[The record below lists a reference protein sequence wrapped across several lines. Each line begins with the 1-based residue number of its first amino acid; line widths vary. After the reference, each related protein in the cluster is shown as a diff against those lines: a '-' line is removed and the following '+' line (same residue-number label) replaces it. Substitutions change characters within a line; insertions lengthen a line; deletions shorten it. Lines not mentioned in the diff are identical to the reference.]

1 MNNNSQTLKPS
12 NSQTQSADTV
22 LMIEPIAFGFNEQ
35 TAVNNYFQVQQEG
48 NVQEKA
54 LQEFHSFVEKLRAK
68 GIDVITIKDTID
80 PKTPDSIFPNNWVSF
95 HADGKIVLYP
105 MFAENRRLERR
116 EDIINQIKEQ
126 FDVTEIID
134 YSKIENED
142 KYLEGTGSMIFDHAS
157 KIAYGSVS
165 LRLDE
170 ELFRKFCAEFGFT
183 PVVFHSYQTA
193 GEERLPIYHTNVM
206 MCVADKF
213 VVICLDCIDDE
224 TERQNVIDSIK
235 NSGKELIEISEDQ
248 MQNFA
253 GNMLQVQNKNGEKF
267 LVMSQSAYKSLKP
280 QQVSAIEKY
289 SEIIYSDL
297 ETIET
302 NGGGSARCMLAE
314 VFLPKK

>member
-1 MNNNSQTLKPS
+1 MQT
-12 NSQTQSADTV
+12 TDTV
-22 LMIEPIAFGFNEQ
+22 LMIEPVAFGFNEQ

-48 NVQEKA
+48 NVQGEA
-54 LQEFHSFVEKLRAK
+54 LKEFNAFVEKLRAK
-68 GIDVITIKDTID
+68 GINVITIKDTLD

-95 HADGKIVLYP
+95 HKDGKVVLYP

-116 EDIINQIKEQ
+116 DDIINQIKEQ
-126 FDVTEIID
+126 FEVTEVID
-134 YSKIENED
+134 YSGAEKDNLF
-142 KYLEGTGSMIFDHAS
+142 LEGTGSMIFDHDN
-157 KIAYGSVS
+157 KLAYGSVS

-170 ELFRKFCAEFGFT
+170 GLFRKFCSDFGFQ

-224 TERQNVIDSIK
+224 SERNNVIETIK

-253 GNMLQVQNKNGEKF
+253 GNMLQVQNKSGEKF
-267 LVMSQSAYKSLKP
+267 LVMSQSAYKSLNRD
-280 QQVSAIEKY
+280 QVSAIEKY
-289 SEIIYSDL
+289 CEIIYSDL
-297 ETIET
+297 EVIET

>member
-1 MNNNSQTLKPS
+1 MQT
-12 NSQTQSADTV
+12 TDTV
-22 LMIEPIAFGFNEQ
+22 LMIEPVAFGFNEQ

-48 NVQEKA
+48 NVQDKA
-54 LQEFHSFVEKLRAK
+54 LKEFNAFVEKLRAK
-68 GIDVITIKDTID
+68 DINVITIKDTLE

-95 HADGKIVLYP
+95 HADGKVVLYP

-116 EDIINQIKEQ
+116 DDIINQIKEQ
-126 FDVTEIID
+126 FEVTEVID
-134 YSKIENED
+134 YSGAEKDNLF
-142 KYLEGTGSMIFDHAS
+142 LEGTGSMIFDHDN

-170 ELFRKFCAEFGFT
+170 GLFRKFCSDFGFQ

-224 TERQNVIDSIK
+224 SERNNVIETIK

-253 GNMLQVQNKNGEKF
+253 GNMLQVHNKSGEKF
-267 LVMSQSAYKSLKP
+267 LVMSQSAYKSLNRD
-280 QQVSAIEKY
+280 QVSAIEKY
-289 SEIIYSDL
+289 CEIIYSDL
-297 ETIET
+297 EVIET

>member
-1 MNNNSQTLKPS
+1 MQT
-12 NSQTQSADTV
+12 TDTV
-22 LMIEPIAFGFNEQ
+22 LMIEPVAFGFNEQ

-48 NVQEKA
+48 NVQDEA
-54 LQEFHSFVEKLRAK
+54 LKEFNSFVEKLRAK
-68 GIDVITIKDTID
+68 GINVITIKDTLE

-95 HADGKIVLYP
+95 HRDGKVVLYP

-116 EDIINQIKEQ
+116 NDILDQIKEQ
-126 FDVTEIID
+126 FEVTEVID
-134 YSKIENED
+134 YSGAEKDN
-142 KYLEGTGSMIFDHAS
+142 KFLEGTGSMIFDHDN

-170 ELFRKFCAEFGFT
+170 DLFRKFCSEFGFK
-183 PVVFHSYQTA
+183 PVVFHSYQTS

-224 TERQNVIDSIK
+224 LEREKVVETIK
-235 NSGKELIEISEDQ
+235 NSGKELIEISENQ

-253 GNMLQVQNKNGEKF
+253 GNMLQVQNNSGEKF

-280 QQVSAIEKY
+280 EQVSAIEKY

-297 ETIET
+297 EVIET

>member
-1 MNNNSQTLKPS
+1 MQT
-12 NSQTQSADTV
+12 TDTV

-48 NVQEKA
+48 NVQDKA
-54 LQEFHSFVEKLRAK
+54 LEEFNSFVEKLRAK
-68 GIDVITIKDTID
+68 GINVITIKDTLD

-95 HADGKIVLYP
+95 HADGKVVLYP

-116 EDIINQIKEQ
+116 GDIIDQIKEK
-126 FDVTEIID
+126 FDIKEIID
-134 YSKIENED
+134 YSKIENGN
-142 KYLEGTGSMIFDHAS
+142 KYLEGTGSMIFDHDN
-157 KIAYGSVS
+157 KLAYGSVS

-170 ELFRKFCAEFGFT
+170 ELFRKFCSEFGFT

-213 VVICLDCIDDE
+213 VVICLDCIDNE
-224 TERQNVIDSIK
+224 LERQKVVEAIK

-253 GNMLQVQNKNGEKF
+253 GNMLQVQNNSGEKF
-267 LVMSQSAYKSLKP
+267 LVMSQSAYRSLKP
-280 QQVSAIEKY
+280 EQVFAIEKY
-289 SEIIYSDL
+289 CEIIYSDL
-297 ETIET
+297 EVIET

>member
-1 MNNNSQTLKPS
+1 MQT
-12 NSQTQSADTV
+12 TDTV

-48 NVQEKA
+48 NVQDEA
-54 LQEFHSFVEKLRAK
+54 LKEFKVFVEKLRAK
-68 GIDVITIKDTID
+68 GINVITIKDTLD

-95 HADGKIVLYP
+95 HRDGKVVLYP

-116 EDIINQIKEQ
+116 EDIIKQIKEQ
-126 FDVTEIID
+126 FTINEIID
-134 YSKIENED
+134 YSDIEKDN
-142 KYLEGTGSMIFDHAS
+142 KFLEGTGSMIFDHDN

-170 ELFRKFCAEFGFT
+170 DLFRKFCSEFGFK

-193 GEERLPIYHTNVM
+193 GDERLPIYHTNVM
-206 MCVADKF
+206 MCVADRF
-213 VVICLDCIDDE
+213 VVICLDCIDNELEREKVIE
-224 TERQNVIDSIK
+224 TIK

-248 MQNFA
+248 MQHFA
-253 GNMLQVQNKNGEKF
+253 GNMLQVQNNSGEKF
-267 LVMSQSAYKSLKP
+267 LVMSQSAYKSLN
-280 QQVSAIEKY
+280 QEQVAAIEKY
-289 SEIIYSDL
+289 CEIIYSDL
-297 ETIET
+297 EVIET

>member
-1 MNNNSQTLKPS
+1 MQTT
-12 NSQTQSADTV
+12 NTV

-54 LQEFHSFVEKLRAK
+54 LLEFHSFVEKLRAK
-68 GIDVITIKDTID
+68 GINVITIQDTIQ

-95 HADGKIVLYP
+95 HQDGKVVLYP

-126 FDVTEIID
+126 FDVKEIID

-142 KYLEGTGSMIFDHAS
+142 KYLEGTGSMIFDHDN

-170 ELFRKFCAEFGFT
+170 ELFRKFCSEFGFT

-224 TERQNVIDSIK
+224 TERQNVVDSIK

-253 GNMLQVQNKNGEKF
+253 GNMLQVQKNSGEKF

-280 QQVSAIEKY
+280 EQVSAIEKY

>member
-1 MNNNSQTLKPS
+1 MQT
-12 NSQTQSADTV
+12 TDTV
-22 LMIEPIAFGFNEQ
+22 LMIEPVAFGFNEQ

-48 NVQEKA
+48 NVQDKA
-54 LQEFHSFVEKLRAK
+54 LKEFNDFVEKLRAK
-68 GIDVITIKDTID
+68 DINVITIKDTFE

-95 HADGKIVLYP
+95 HADGKVVLYP

-116 EDIINQIKEQ
+116 DDIINQIKEQ
-126 FDVTEIID
+126 FEVTEVID
-134 YSKIENED
+134 YSGAEKDNLF
-142 KYLEGTGSMIFDHAS
+142 LEGTGSMIFDHDN
-157 KIAYGSVS
+157 KLAYGSVS

-170 ELFRKFCAEFGFT
+170 GLFRKFCSDFGFQ

-206 MCVADKF
+206 MFVADQF

-224 TERQNVIDSIK
+224 SERNNVIETIK

-253 GNMLQVQNKNGEKF
+253 GNMLQVQNKSGEKF
-267 LVMSQSAYKSLKP
+267 LVMSQSAYKSLNRG
-280 QQVSAIEKY
+280 QVSAIEKY
-289 SEIIYSDL
+289 CEIIYSDL
-297 ETIET
+297 EVIET

>member
-1 MNNNSQTLKPS
+1 MQT
-12 NSQTQSADTV
+12 TDTV

-48 NVQEKA
+48 NVQGEA
-54 LQEFHSFVEKLRAK
+54 LKEFNAFVEKLRSK
-68 GIDVITIKDTID
+68 GINVITIKDTID

-95 HADGKIVLYP
+95 HADGKVVLYP

-126 FDVTEIID
+126 FDVKEIID
-134 YSKIENED
+134 YSEIEKQN
-142 KYLEGTGSMIFDHAS
+142 KYLEGTGSMIFDHDN

-170 ELFRKFCAEFGFT
+170 ELFRKFCSEFGFT
-183 PVVFHSYQTA
+183 PVVFHSYQTT

-224 TERQNVIDSIK
+224 LEREKVIETIK
-235 NSGKELIEISEDQ
+235 NSGKELIEISEEQ

-253 GNMLQVQNKNGEKF
+253 GNMLQVQNKSGEKF
-267 LVMSQSAYKSLKP
+267 LVMSQSAYKSLNSE
-280 QQVSAIEKY
+280 QVSAIEKY
-289 SEIIYSDL
+289 CEIIYSDL
-297 ETIET
+297 AVIET

>member
-35 TAVNNYFQVQQEG
+35 TAVNNYFQIQQEG

-54 LQEFHSFVEKLRAK
+54 LQEFHFFVEKLRAK
-68 GIDVITIKDTID
+68 GINVITIKDTIE

-95 HADGKIVLYP
+95 HQDGKVVLYP
-105 MFAENRRLERR
+105 MFADNRRLERR

-126 FDVTEIID
+126 FDVKEIID

-142 KYLEGTGSMIFDHAS
+142 KYLEGTGSMIFDHDN

-183 PVVFHSYQTA
+183 PLVFHSYQTA

-213 VVICLDCIDDE
+213 VVICLNCIDDE
-224 TERQNVIDSIK
+224 SERQNVIDSIK

-253 GNMLQVQNKNGEKF
+253 GNMLQIQNNAGLKF
-267 LVMSQSAYKSLKP
+267 LVMSQSAYKSLQP
-280 QQVSAIEKY
+280 EQVSAIEKY

>member
-1 MNNNSQTLKPS
+1 MQNT
-12 NSQTQSADTV
+12 DTV
-22 LMIEPIAFGFNEQ
+22 LMIEPVAFGFNEQ

-48 NVQEKA
+48 NVQDKA
-54 LQEFHSFVEKLRAK
+54 LKEFNAFVEKLRAK
-68 GIDVITIKDTID
+68 DINVITIKDTLE

-95 HADGKIVLYP
+95 HADGKVVLYP

-116 EDIINQIKEQ
+116 DDIINQIKER
-126 FDVTEIID
+126 FNITEIVD
-134 YSKIENED
+134 YSETEKDNLF
-142 KYLEGTGSMIFDHAS
+142 LEGTGSMIFDHDN
-157 KIAYGSVS
+157 KLAYGSVS
-165 LRLDE
+165 LRLYE
-170 ELFRKFCAEFGFT
+170 GLFRKFCSDFGFQ

-224 TERQNVIDSIK
+224 SERNNVIETIK

-253 GNMLQVQNKNGEKF
+253 GNMLQVHNKSGEKF
-267 LVMSQSAYKSLKP
+267 LVMSQSAYKSLNRD
-280 QQVSAIEKY
+280 QVSAIEKY
-289 SEIIYSDL
+289 CEIIYSDL
-297 ETIET
+297 EVIET

>member
-1 MNNNSQTLKPS
+1 MQTT
-12 NSQTQSADTV
+12 NTV

-35 TAVNNYFQVQQEG
+35 TAVNNYFQIQQEG

-54 LQEFHSFVEKLRAK
+54 LQEFHFFVEKLRAK
-68 GIDVITIKDTID
+68 GINVITIKDTIE

-95 HADGKIVLYP
+95 HQDGKVVLYP
-105 MFAENRRLERR
+105 MFADNRRLERR

-126 FDVTEIID
+126 FDVKEIID

-142 KYLEGTGSMIFDHAS
+142 KYLEGTGSMIFDHDN

-213 VVICLDCIDDE
+213 VVICLNCIDDE
-224 TERQNVIDSIK
+224 SERQNVIDSIK

-253 GNMLQVQNKNGEKF
+253 GNMLQIQNNAGEKF

-280 QQVSAIEKY
+280 EQVSAIEKY
-289 SEIIYSDL
+289 CEIIYSDL

>member
-1 MNNNSQTLKPS
+1 MQT
-12 NSQTQSADTV
+12 TDTV
-22 LMIEPIAFGFNEQ
+22 LMIEPVAFGYNEQ

-54 LQEFHSFVEKLRAK
+54 LREFNSFVEKLRSK
-68 GIDVITIKDTID
+68 GITVITIKDTIS

-95 HADGKIVLYP
+95 HRDGKVVLYP

-116 EDIINQIKEQ
+116 QDILELIKSQ
-126 FDVTEIID
+126 FKVEEIID
-134 YSKIENED
+134 FSASERDNRF
-142 KYLEGTGSMIFDHAS
+142 LEGTGSMIFDHDN

-170 ELFRKFCAEFGFT
+170 DLFRKFCAEFGFS

-193 GEERLPIYHTNVM
+193 GDERLPIYHTNVM

-224 TERQNVIDSIK
+224 LEREKVIETIK
-235 NSGKELIEISEDQ
+235 NSGKELIEISEEQ

-253 GNMLQVQNKNGEKF
+253 GNMLQVHNNVGEKF
-267 LVMSQSAYKSLKP
+267 LIMSQSAYRSLKP
-280 QQVSAIEKY
+280 EQVAAIEKY

-314 VFLPKK
+314 VFLLRK

>member
-1 MNNNSQTLKPS
+1 MQTS
-12 NSQTQSADTV
+12 DTV

-54 LQEFHSFVEKLRAK
+54 LQEFNSFVEKLRAK
-68 GIDVITIKDTID
+68 GINVIKIKDTLD

-95 HADGKIVLYP
+95 HQDGKVVLYP

-126 FDVTEIID
+126 FDVKEIID
-134 YSKIENED
+134 YSKIENEN
-142 KYLEGTGSMIFDHAS
+142 KYLEGTGSMIFDHDN

-170 ELFRKFCAEFGFT
+170 ELFRKFCDEFGFT
-183 PVVFHSYQTA
+183 PVVFHSYQNA

-235 NSGKELIEISEDQ
+235 KSEKELIEISEDQ
-248 MQNFA
+248 MQQFA
-253 GNMLQVQNKNGEKF
+253 GNMLQVQNNSGEKF
-267 LVMSQSAYKSLKP
+267 LVMSQSAYRSLKLE
-280 QQVSAIEKY
+280 QISAIEKH

-314 VFLPKK
+314 IFLPKK

>member
-1 MNNNSQTLKPS
+1 MQT
-12 NSQTQSADTV
+12 TDTV
-22 LMIEPIAFGFNEQ
+22 LMIEPVAFGFNEQ

-48 NVQEKA
+48 NVQDKA
-54 LQEFHSFVEKLRAK
+54 LKEFNDFVEKLRAK
-68 GIDVITIKDTID
+68 DINVITIKDTLE

-95 HADGKIVLYP
+95 HADGKVVLYP

-116 EDIINQIKEQ
+116 DDIINQIKEQ
-126 FDVTEIID
+126 FEVTEVID
-134 YSKIENED
+134 YSGAEKDN
-142 KYLEGTGSMIFDHAS
+142 KFLEGTGSMIFDHDN
-157 KIAYGSVS
+157 KLAYGSVS

-170 ELFRKFCAEFGFT
+170 GLFRKFCSDFGFQ
-183 PVVFHSYQTA
+183 PVVFHSYQNA

-206 MCVADKF
+206 MCVADQF

-224 TERQNVIDSIK
+224 SERNNVIETIK

-253 GNMLQVQNKNGEKF
+253 GNMLQVQNKSGEKF
-267 LVMSQSAYKSLKP
+267 LVMSQSAYKSLNRD
-280 QQVSAIEKY
+280 QVSAIEKY
-289 SEIIYSDL
+289 CEIIYSDL
-297 ETIET
+297 EVIET